1 MNWLSLAGKGLFSG
15 AVIVAASEIAK
26 RSAVFGAFVISLPLA
41 SIMSLTWLYRDTGD
55 SVQVADFAESIL
67 WLVIP
72 SCALFLVLPALLRR
86 GVGFETAM
94 IAGIAVTVLL
104 YGIGIYAAQSYGN
117 VS

>member
-1 MNWLSLAGKGLFSG
+1 MSVTGS
-15 AVIVAASEIAK
+15 VV
-26 RSAVFGAFVISLPLA
+26 
-41 SIMSLTWLYRDTGD
+41 SIRMPEYSPPTTQWNMMVPCNQWLYRDTGD
-55 SVQVADFAESIL
+55 SAQVADFAESIL

-72 SCALFLVLPALLRR
+72 SCALFLVLPTLLRR
-86 GVGFETAM
+86 GVGFEVAM